1 MKKKLLSMIMT
12 VACVAMMCGCND
24 DANKPGE
31 ASQGESVAIE
41 GSIVITDYNADDYV
55 TLCDYKNISISVPA
69 KVEYTDEDIDIQTKM
84 TYFGYVAE
92 TEGITDRAVELY
104 DMVDIDYV
112 GKKDD
117 VAFQGGTAQ
126 NYKLLIGSGQFIDG
140 FEEGLIGV
148 MPGETVDLN
157 LKFPDAYGNAELA
170 GQEVVFTVTVNFI
183 AQMQDEKVESIGFEG
198 VNTVDG
204 LSAFIKE
211 ELTAMAEDEYNYN
224 AGVAAMAYLMSN
236 SQFKELPPAIVETNK
251 QAYREYLN
259 LLGSQYGV
267 DGATYVAMQ
276 NAGDYET
283 IVTEGAE
290 SYTKEIMIVLAIA
303 TKEGMLL
310 TDEQLDARLEEVASS
325 SGRTVDDL
333 LAGGVTKDEYREGFM
348 YEDVMT
354 FLAKNA
360 VNTIAE

>member
-1 MKKKLLSMIMT
+1 MKKKVLSMIMT
-12 VACVAMMCGCND
+12 VACVAMMCGCGE
-24 DANKPGE
+24 DANKSGE

-41 GSIVITDYNADDYV
+41 GSVVITDYNADDYV
-55 TLCDYKNISISVPA
+55 TVCDYKNISISVPA
-69 KVEYTDEDIDIQTKM
+69 KLEYTDEDIDIETKLC
-84 TYFGYVAE
+84 YFGYVAE
-92 TEGITDRAVELY
+92 TEGITDRPVELY
-104 DMVDIDYV
+104 DMVDINYE
-112 GKKDD
+112 GKKDG
-117 VAFQGGTAQ
+117 VAFAGGTAQ

-140 FEEGLIGV
+140 FEDGLIGV
-148 MPGETVDLN
+148 KPGETVDLN
-157 LKFPDAYGNAELA
+157 LKFPEAYGNAELA

-198 VNTVDG
+198 VNTVEG
-204 LSAFIKE
+204 LSAFIRK
-211 ELTAMAEDEYNYN
+211 ELTTMAEDEYNYN

-236 SQFKELPPAIVETNK
+236 SQFNELPPAIVEANK

-259 LLGSQYGV
+259 LLGSQYGM

-290 SYTKEIMIVLAIA
+290 AYTKEIMIVLSIA
-303 TKEGMLL
+303 SMVGLVL

-325 SGRTVDDL
+325 SGRTVDEL
-333 LAGGVTKDEYREGFM
+333 LADGVTRDEYREGFM

-354 FLAKNA
+354 FLAENA
-360 VNTIAE
+360 VNTVAE